1 MANLYELKGSFLQLQ
16 EMLEDVEMDKQTVLD
31 TMESINFEIEE
42 KAQGYAMIIKNLS
55 SDANG
60 LKAEEERLS
69 TIRKAVE
76 GRIDTL
82 KRNLEQSMIELG
94 KTKFKTPLFSFNV
107 QKNAPSLEIT
117 DESFVPIIFYKEV
130 APTLDRKALLNAIK
144 GGQIF
149 KGVGMKQTESL
160 RIR

>member
-1 MANLYELKGSFLQLQ
+1 
-16 EMLEDVEMDKQTVLD
+16 
-31 TMESINFEIEE
+31 
-42 KAQGYAMIIKNLS
+42 
-55 SDANG
+55 
-60 LKAEEERLS
+60 
-69 TIRKAVE
+69 
-76 GRIDTL
+76 
-82 KRNLEQSMIELG
+82 MIELG